1 MDKSSL
7 KEDSMQGL
15 DADGK
20 PVTVDAA
27 QKMYHRNDNPLYFPK
42 KNYTSKNE
50 AIQQLQKGKLRIK

>member
-1 MDKSSL
+1 MSL

-50 AIQQLQKGKLRIK
+50 AI